1 MSNNSTPTQPNPK
14 KYTKNG
20 SLSHGPERVK
30 VPTIYVKMWCRV
42 DALFSNHLFFLQ
54 KPHANLQFLMIL
66 LALLTASTLTLR
78 NQERQTIKIHEKN
91 YWPVLEHSLKWK
103 WTYPFFS
110 KVPNTKSR
118 VVNLWWRIHPNKAGQ
133 KSCLSCLTTKVI
145 RPVLSKHESKKMKTF
160 NPQLQPEFLVTASK
174 PCQRPTV
181 SSQKPGSKPC
191 ILD

>member
-1 MSNNSTPTQPNPK
+1 MHCFFPT
-14 KYTKNG
+14 T
-20 SLSHGPERVK
+20 SF
-30 VPTIYVKMWCRV
+30 
-42 DALFSNHLFFLQ
+42 FSQ

-78 NQERQTIKIHEKN
+78 NQGTRNARLSKYTEKN
-91 YWPVLEHSLKWK
+91 DWPVLKTSWNENELSLSSPR
-103 WTYPFFS
+103 YPTQKS
-110 KVPNTKSR
+110 KFA
-118 VVNLWWRIHPNKAGQ
+118 NLLWRIHPNKSGQ
-133 KSCLSCLTTKVI
+133 KRCLTRKVM